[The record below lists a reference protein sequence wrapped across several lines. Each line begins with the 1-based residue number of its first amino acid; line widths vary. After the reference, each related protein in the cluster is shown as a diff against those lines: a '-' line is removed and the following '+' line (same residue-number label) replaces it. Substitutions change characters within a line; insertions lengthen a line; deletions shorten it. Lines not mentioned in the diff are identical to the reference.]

1 MSLAN
6 IHMNIFESPGYYIL
20 PGLLPDE
27 LSRLREVIKAEY
39 IGRISEV
46 YPELVDHCARLD
58 MSEYH
63 KLSMFMDHKLLWGK
77 RKERILTP
85 ESVAQIST
93 LSMFSVLD
101 RVFPGYKIFGEAF
114 PELYW
119 RICRPSVKEDI
130 GPVHADSW
138 YWELGNGD
146 TPTGVTRVK
155 LWMPIFAET
164 GLSGLKVLPDSHKNK
179 YNFDKEVRDGLV
191 KPRALQNEESLP
203 LVPFLGDEGTP
214 ILFHDSLLHGGF
226 SKGFKTR
233 VSLEFTVLVG

>member
-85 ESVAQIST
+85 GSVAQIST

-101 RVFPGYKIFGEAF
+101 RVFPVIKF
-114 PELYW
+114 LV
-119 RICRPSVKEDI
+119 RRSQNC
-130 GPVHADSW
+130 
-138 YWELGNGD
+138 
-146 TPTGVTRVK
+146 TGVSV
-155 LWMPIFAET
+155 
-164 GLSGLKVLPDSHKNK
+164 GLQLRKTSGQSMLIHGIGSLVMVLHRP
-179 YNFDKEVRDGLV
+179 V
-191 KPRALQNEESLP
+191 
-203 LVPFLGDEGTP
+203 
-214 ILFHDSLLHGGF
+214 
-226 SKGFKTR
+226 
-233 VSLEFTVLVG
+233 